1 MMRFND
7 YEEGAKVYGSYDNRE
22 VDYQFMQK
30 EKNIQNYRVR
40 EGENRFGRH
49 NLVPNSKPSV
59 PVMRTMASHS
69 PSKATYIP
77 KPIKNLRIQSSVI
90 SFRYYNDEMRQ

>member
-30 EKNIQNYRVR
+30 EKNI
-40 EGENRFGRH
+40 
-49 NLVPNSKPSV
+49 
-59 PVMRTMASHS
+59 
-69 PSKATYIP
+69 
-77 KPIKNLRIQSSVI
+77 
-90 SFRYYNDEMRQ
+90 